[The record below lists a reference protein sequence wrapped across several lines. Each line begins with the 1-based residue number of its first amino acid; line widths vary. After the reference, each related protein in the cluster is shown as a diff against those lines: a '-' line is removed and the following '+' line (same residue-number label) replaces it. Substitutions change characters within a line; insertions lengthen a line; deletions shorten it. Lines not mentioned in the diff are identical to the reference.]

1 MQIAVDKE
9 IPAPEKLINR
19 FHEVRRYTETLCRP
33 LQTDD
38 YQIQSIVQTSP
49 PKWHIAHVTWF
60 FEAFVL
66 PHFDPAYKPFSP
78 VMDFLFNSYYY
89 THGQMHPRPNR
100 GLLSRPTVAEI
111 YDYRAYVDEQMVQL
125 IQNIDD
131 SRCEELAFRVTLG
144 LNHEQQHQELLL
156 MDVKHNF
163 SVNPIKPAYRDDL
176 KIPQGQSRP
185 VRWLEQ
191 TGGIH
196 EIGFAGEGFA
206 YDNET
211 PRHQVLL
218 RDYLLADRFVTNGE
232 YLEFIRDG
240 GYDNVALW
248 LSDGWALIKNENWT
262 HPLYWLQGE
271 DGWQQFTLAGL
282 RELNEHEPVCHL
294 SYYEADAYARWAG
307 KRLPL
312 EAELELALSLKPV
325 TGNFTDSDFLHPVP
339 ASEQGQW
346 FGDLWAWTSSP
357 YTAYPG
363 FKPLEGSMG
372 EYNGKFMSNQ
382 MVLRGGSAATPSG
395 HTRAT
400 YRNFF
405 YPNERWA
412 FTGLRLAEDV

>member
-1 MQIAVDKE
+1 MQVAVDPK
-9 IPAPEKLINR
+9 IPAREKLINR
-19 FHEVRRYTETLCRP
+19 FLEVRTYTETLCRP
-33 LQTDD
+33 LQVDD
-38 YQIQSIVQTSP
+38 HQIQSIVQTSP

-66 PHFDPAYKPFSP
+66 PHFEPAYTPFNP

-111 YDYRAYVDEQMVQL
+111 YDYRAYVNEQMLQL
-125 IQNIDD
+125 MHNIDD

-176 KIPQGQSRP
+176 KIPQGQSRS

-191 TGGIH
+191 AGGIH

-218 RDYLLADRFVTNGE
+218 RDYRLADRFVTNGE

-240 GYDNVALW
+240 GYDDVALW
-248 LSDGWALIKNENWT
+248 LSDGWALINKENWA
-262 HPLYWLQGE
+262 HPLYWQLGD
-271 DGWQQFTLAGL
+271 DGWRQFTLGGS

-294 SYYEADAYARWAG
+294 SYFEADAYARWAG

-312 EAELELALSLKPV
+312 EAELEQALSMMPV

-339 ASEQGQW
+339 ASKQGQW

-382 MVLRGGSAATPSG
+382 MVLRGGSAATPAG

-412 FTGLRLAEDV
+412 FTGLRLAEDA

>member
-1 MQIAVDKE
+1 
-9 IPAPEKLINR
+9 
-19 FHEVRRYTETLCRP
+19 
-33 LQTDD
+33 
-38 YQIQSIVQTSP
+38 
-49 PKWHIAHVTWF
+49 
-60 FEAFVL
+60 
-66 PHFDPAYKPFSP
+66 
-78 VMDFLFNSYYY
+78 
-89 THGQMHPRPNR
+89 
-100 GLLSRPTVAEI
+100 
-111 YDYRAYVDEQMVQL
+111 
-125 IQNIDD
+125 DD
-131 SRCEELAFRVTLG
+131 SRREELVFRVTLG

-206 YDNET
+206 FDNET

-218 RDYLLADRFVTNGE
+218 RDYRLADRFVTNGE

-382 MVLRGGSAATPSG
+382 MVLRGGSAATPAG